1 MFYERV
7 KTQLREKSNWTDS
20 DELALMFRNSFAPAY
35 YKQLH
40 RYVHKNYQ
48 KHLALKIVSQILTQP
63 ARASFQKIKKALSLV
78 YYVPASWLAGLRLK
92 KLDFYNK

>member
-1 MFYERV
+1 
-7 KTQLREKSNWTDS
+7 TDS

-48 KHLALKIVSQILTQP
+48 KHLSIQIVKQLLAKP
-63 ARASFQKIKKALSLV
+63 ARTSFHKIRKAFSLL